1 MNKIYIIGAGPGD
14 PKLITVKAKELLEE
28 ADIVVYAGSLVNP
41 VVLEYCRKES
51 QLYDSAAMDL
61 EEITRIMIDGIRR
74 GKKVVRVQSGDPSI
88 FGGTQ
93 EQMEV
98 LAAEEIAFEIV
109 PGVSSFQAAAAAL
122 QRELT
127 IPEVAQ
133 TIIITRA
140 KGRTPVPELEE
151 LALLASHK
159 ATMAI
164 FLSAH
169 LAHTVQEELLKHYE
183 PGTPVAVVYKA
194 SWPDQLI
201 FRGELKELATLV
213 EENDIKKTAL
223 ILVGPAFGAF
233 GKRSKLYDKNFT
245 HGYRTSKAD

>member
-1 MNKIYIIGAGPGD
+1 MNKVYIIGAGPGD
-14 PKLITVKAKELLEE
+14 PRLITVKAKELLEQ
-28 ADIVVYAGSLVNP
+28 ANIVIYAGSLVNP
-41 VVLEYCRKES
+41 VVLNYCQPEAS
-51 QLYDSAAMDL
+51 LYDSATLDL
-61 EEITRIMIDGIRR
+61 EEITKIMIDGIRA

-98 LAAEEIAFEIV
+98 LAAEGIDFEVI

-133 TIIITRA
+133 TVIITRA

-151 LALLASHK
+151 LSLLASHK
-159 ATMAI
+159 TTMAI
-164 FLSAH
+164 FLSVH
-169 LAHTVQEELLKHYE
+169 LARFVQEELLKHYDPE
-183 PGTPVAVVYKA
+183 TPVAIIHKV
-194 SWPDQLI
+194 SWPDQEI
-201 FRGELKELATLV
+201 FTGELKDLAAMADANEL
-213 EENDIKKTAL
+213 KKTAL

-245 HGYRTSKAD
+245 HGFRRGGS